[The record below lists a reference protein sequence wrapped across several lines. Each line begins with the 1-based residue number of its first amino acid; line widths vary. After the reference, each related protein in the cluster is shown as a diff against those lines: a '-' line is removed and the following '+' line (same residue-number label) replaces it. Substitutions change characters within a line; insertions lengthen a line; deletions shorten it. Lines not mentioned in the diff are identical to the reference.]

1 MDKDKETASRQA
13 RDKQARHNKRMAS
26 TLHDCSSRLG
36 DKGYRA
42 SNPLLVKRPARRAY
56 PPIHPFRF
64 PNGLALTRKR
74 AALDGERTMGG
85 EAQGCVRLCRAHEEG
100 PVKHFAHPP
109 FLRCYA
115 QSLDRSETLANKFVA
130 AVCEREFETC
140 GLTVVSL
147 STSAAQR
154 RSSSTQREKT
164 RASAGSGR
172 KRAPE
177 TRGCQQ
183 VISIVSA
190 LSSIEPTPVL
200 S

>member
-1 MDKDKETASRQA
+1 
-13 RDKQARHNKRMAS
+13 MAS

-36 DKGYRA
+36 TRA
-42 SNPLLVKRPARRAY
+42 TALPIPCAVKRPARRAY

-64 PNGLALTRKR
+64 PNGLALTRER
-74 AALDGERTMGG
+74 AALDGERAMGG

-100 PVKHFAHPP
+100 PVKHFARPP

-140 GLTVVSL
+140 GLTVSL

-154 RSSSTQREKT
+154 RSSSTQRDRT

-200 S
+200 P